1 MHVQEIANSI
11 GAFGFNIPLLIGKDN
26 VVVDGESRLE
36 AARQLGLTS
45 VPCIR
50 VDHLNENDQRLLR
63 LAVNRLGEKG
73 SWDIEQLQAEFK
85 ELIVAEAPIELSG
98 FGLDEIDQ
106 LVIGED
112 AENTEVGDLS
122 PDPGSSA
129 VSRLGDLFRLG
140 SHGLICGDSTDPEI
154 VSRLMQGQ
162 IVRLILTDEPL
173 NVVNPATS
181 RAATTENSSWPRA
194 RMTDEQFLEFN
205 RNWIGALLPYLIDGG
220 PSSTGEDCR
229 SSMRQ
234 QQATGSCP

>member
-173 NVVNPATS
+173 NVVIPATS
-181 RAATTENSSWPRA
+181 RAATTENSVMAS
-194 RMTDEQFLEFN
+194 
-205 RNWIGALLPYLIDGG
+205 
-220 PSSTGEDCR
+220 GENDR
-229 SSMRQ
+229 
-234 QQATGSCP
+234 